1 MTSTSIRA
9 ATDNDIPYIF
19 SSWLKSY
26 KATLPNVPT
35 NIYYSQQHKVIE
47 DILAKS
53 QTIIL
58 CSSEDPNQIFSYIVF
73 EATTEQTTIHWIN
86 TKYTYRRLG
95 FAQQLLDLLPTDA
108 PKFYTHQ
115 ARAAST
121 IANKYD
127 ISYNPFLIGNNK
139 Q

>member
-35 NIYYSQQHKVIE
+35 NIYYTQQHKVIE

-58 CSSEDPNQIFSYIVF
+58 CSSEDPDQIFSYVVF
-73 EATTEQTTIHWIN
+73 EATTEQTTIHWLN
-86 TKYTYRRLG
+86 TKYSFRRLG
-95 FAQQLLDLLPTDA
+95 FATQLLQLLPTDT
-108 PKFYTHQ
+108 PSFYSHQ
-115 ARAAST
+115 SRLST
-121 IANKYD
+121 LLADKHNL
-127 ISYNPFLIGNNK
+127 SYNPFQESNK